1 MVVSVSKPTLIV
13 GESLRDLI
21 DPLADRLSQ
30 PLDDPLASEVV
41 AVANLGVRQWTTRQL
56 SRRLGVSQSG
66 AARAD
71 GIVANIEFP
80 FPDRL
85 LTRLLGA
92 PDHDPWALS
101 NLVWVVLDE
110 LQQGAGDPALGPAGR
125 VAPGSKPAGQVPQ
138 ASNGTWY
145 GRARH
150 LADLFDRY
158 SRHRPELVRHWAAGN
173 DVDGR
178 GHAIAPSP
186 RSGGSPLWQC
196 ELWRRV
202 RARIGEPS
210 PAERLSDQIEGFD
223 DNLAHIELPPRLT
236 LFGLS
241 TLPPVWFSLLSAL
254 GEHCDV
260 AVLWLTP
267 SLTQWRAMHERGAS
281 KHLGPWL
288 PERPRAHRRSGGN
301 ALLTRWSRPAQE
313 AALLWGAGHARAP
326 TAAPP
331 KDHPAGAETML
342 GRLQLA
348 IRSNRP
354 VGEMT
359 DTFSPSGRTDRSLVV
374 HRAHGPTRQVE
385 ILRSAVAHALMED
398 PTLTLGDV
406 LVLCPDVEAYGPLV
420 ASAFAPGPA
429 DPTVAGHS
437 AAEAATGQTSEGG
450 DGLGPFPVWSA
461 VRSPGT
467 DHPIAQ
473 AFLAVLGLVDGRA
486 TVGEVLDFLAL
497 PPVAARFGLSDDDV
511 DQLGDWARRAGIR
524 WGLDGEHR
532 RAHGLPASFTATTWA
547 DGIDRVLLGVTTAS
561 RTLVPGLGNVV
572 PVDIE
577 GSDVR
582 LIVRLAAAVGQLRQC
597 IDEVRA
603 LDVIPQAHPTERPG
617 TPLLALS
624 TWIGWVL
631 ESLEALTDQQSDND
645 WQRRHLFDVLGDLRP
660 AASAFVEGP
669 APDPLLSVGEFRPA
683 ATESLSAVRR
693 RGGPAE
699 GALTL
704 GPMQALRSVP
714 ARVICLLGIDADI
727 LGSGTADA
735 DDLLAASPALGDR
748 DPRADGR
755 QLLLEEV
762 LAASD
767 RLIITTTGR
776 DPATNAEVPLPV
788 VLSELL
794 EELEPAG
801 PGDDSLPG
809 GSALITHPRHDFD
822 PVNFQPE
829 ALAADGPWSFS
840 PIGLAEARVRG
851 GTGGERRSVPF
862 LDGPLPP
869 PAGDDH
875 DGAIIELADLHRF
888 LDGPPAAFLA
898 QRLGVTLPRQEELGD
913 ELHPVEVD
921 PLHKYQLHTE
931 LLQATWS
938 VGDLDVAHAQWA
950 LVARASGELP
960 PGELGEAAVADVFT
974 FTKVILEE
982 CERVGVT
989 RPGTESIPIELE
1001 LSGGRSLRGVVTE
1014 VDSSRP
1020 GPVRIGARRLRP
1032 KHELGLWLD
1041 VLVLAAQDPSVAW
1054 QGVAIGRANDRTR
1067 KGVKIPAAVTL
1078 QPTIIGDD
1086 APQRS
1091 AIAGAALDTL
1101 VALYLRNLSEPLP
1114 LWPET
1119 AAKLCGRKKLA
1130 TGNWDFTLPGGA
1142 RIGDGYEAATREIW
1156 GDLSEHDYESLP
1168 ARNDDPGNPAEP
1180 SRARRLAQVIWSA
1193 FDSSVTGSAN
1203 CQPPWETT

>member
-1 MVVSVSKPTLIV
+1 MVGSVGQPALIV

-30 PLDDPLASEVV
+30 PLDDPFAPELV

-56 SRRLGVSQSG
+56 SRRLGASQG
-66 AARAD
+66 GVTQAD

-80 FPDRL
+80 FPDGL

-92 PDHDPWALS
+92 PERDPWALS

-110 LQQGAGDPALGPAGR
+110 LQQGAGDAALGPAGR
-125 VAPGSKPAGQVPQ
+125 VAPGTKRVGPVPQ
-138 ASNGTWY
+138 PSSGTWY

-158 SRHRPELVRHWAAGN
+158 SRHRPELIRQWATGN
-173 DVDGR
+173 DVDGK
-178 GHAIAPSP
+178 GHPIARNP
-186 RSGGSPLWQC
+186 RSGASPQWQC

-202 RARIGEPS
+202 RARISEPS
-210 PAERLSDQIEGFD
+210 PAERLAGQIDGLD
-223 DNLAHIELPPRLT
+223 LNLPRVDLPPRLT

-241 TLPPVWFSLLSAL
+241 ALPPVWFSLLPAL

-267 SLTQWRAMHERGAS
+267 SLPQWRAMHERGTT
-281 KHLGPWL
+281 KQLGAWL
-288 PERPRAHRRSGGN
+288 PDRPRARPRDGGN
-301 ALLTRWSRPAQE
+301 ALLSRWSRPAQE
-313 AALLWGAGHARAP
+313 GALLWGASGHASAP
-326 TAAPP
+326 AH
-331 KDHPAGAETML
+331 DEHPEPGETTTL

-348 IRSNRP
+348 IRTNRP
-354 VGEMT
+354 IGELAAT
-359 DTFSPSGRTDRSLVV
+359 LPSPGRQDRSLIV
-374 HRAHGPTRQVE
+374 HRAHGPSRQVE

-398 PTLTLGDV
+398 PSLTLGDV

-420 ASAFAPGPA
+420 AAAFAPGPG
-429 DPTVAGHS
+429 DPTAHASVGEPASPGFDS
-437 AAEAATGQTSEGG
+437 G
-450 DGLGPFPVWSA
+450 DGLAPFPVWSA
-461 VRSPGT
+461 VRSPGS

-473 AFLAVLGLVDGRA
+473 AFLGILGLVDGRA
-486 TVGEVLDFLAL
+486 TVGEVLDLLAL

-547 DGIDRVLLGVTTAS
+547 DGVERVLLGITTAS
-561 RTLVPGLGNVV
+561 RTLVPGLGNVI

-582 LIVRLAAAVGQLRQC
+582 VIVRLAGAVAQLRQC

-603 LDVIPQAHPTERPG
+603 LDVGPRARPTERPG
-617 TPLLALS
+617 TPLLTLS

-631 ESLEALTDQQSDND
+631 ESLDALTDQQSDSD
-645 WQRRHLFDVLGDLRP
+645 WQRRHLLEVLGDLRP
-660 AASAFVEGP
+660 ESG
-669 APDPLLSVGEFRPA
+669 APEETVADPLLSVGEFRAA

-704 GPMQALRSVP
+704 GPLQALRSVP
-714 ARVICLLGIDADI
+714 ARVICLLGIDADV

-762 LAASD
+762 LAAGD

-794 EELEPAG
+794 EELEPAE
-801 PGDDSLPG
+801 PGDAGLPG

-822 PVNFQPE
+822 AINFRAG

-840 PIGLAEARVRG
+840 PVGLAEARTRG
-851 GTGGERRSVPF
+851 GPGDERRSVPF

-869 PAGDDH
+869 RATDDRR
-875 DGAIIELADLHRF
+875 GAIIELADLHRF

-898 QRLGVTLPRQEELGD
+898 QRLGVGLPRHEELGD

-938 VGDLDVAHAQWA
+938 VGDLDTAHAHWA
-950 LVARASGELP
+950 AVARASGELP
-960 PGELGEAAVADVFT
+960 PGELGEAAVADVVA
-974 FTKVILEE
+974 FTKVILGE

-989 RPGTESIPIELE
+989 RPGTISVPIEVE
-1001 LSGGRSLRGVVTE
+1001 LRGGRSLRGVVTE
-1014 VDSSRP
+1014 VDPARP
-1020 GPVRIGARRLRP
+1020 GPVRIGARRLKP

-1041 VLVLAAQDPSVAW
+1041 VLALAAQDPSVPW
-1054 QGVAIGRANDRTR
+1054 QAIAIGRANDRTQ
-1067 KGVKIPAAVTL
+1067 KGIKVPAATTL
-1078 QPTIIGDD
+1078 QPRIVGHDD
-1086 APQRS
+1086 AQRS
-1091 AIAGAALDTL
+1091 ATAGAALDTL
-1101 VALYLRNLSEPLP
+1101 VELYLRNLSEPLP

-1119 AAKLCGRKKLA
+1119 AAKLCGRKKLP
-1130 TGNWDFTLPGGA
+1130 TGSWETSLPGGA
-1142 RIGDGYEAATREIW
+1142 QIGDGNEAATREIW

-1168 ARNDDPGNPAEP
+1168 ARSDDPGNPDEP
-1180 SRARRLAQVIWSA
+1180 SRARRLAHVIWAA
-1193 FDSSVTGSAN
+1193 FDASVAGSLNSQAP
-1203 CQPPWETT
+1203 QAAT

>member
-1 MVVSVSKPTLIV
+1 MEGSVGQPALIV

-56 SRRLGVSQSG
+56 SRRLGASHDCAV
-66 AARAD
+66 RAD

-80 FPDRL
+80 FPDGL

-92 PDHDPWALS
+92 PDSDPWALS

-110 LQQGAGDPALGPAGR
+110 LQRGAGDAALGPAGR
-125 VAPGSKPAGQVPQ
+125 VAAGTKRAGQMPQ
-138 ASNGTWY
+138 PSNGTWY

-158 SRHRPELVRHWAAGN
+158 SRHRPELVRQWAAGN

-178 GHAIAPSP
+178 GHPMTRSP
-186 RSGGSPLWQC
+186 RSGASPLWQC

-202 RARIGEPS
+202 RARIDEPS
-210 PAERLSDQIEGFD
+210 PAERLAEQLDGID
-223 DNLAHIELPPRLT
+223 DNLARIELPPRLT

-241 TLPPVWFSLLSAL
+241 ALPPVWFSLLPAL

-267 SLTQWRAMHERGAS
+267 SLPQWRVMHERGAA
-281 KHLGPWL
+281 KRLGPWL
-288 PERPRAHRRSGGN
+288 PERPRARRRDGGN
-301 ALLTRWSRPAQE
+301 PLLTRWSRPAQE
-313 AALLWGAGHARAP
+313 AALLWGAGHASAA
-326 TAAPP
+326 TAAVTNE
-331 KDHPAGAETML
+331 HPSVGETTVL
-342 GRLQLA
+342 GQLQQA

-354 VGEMT
+354 VAELM
-359 DTFSPSGRTDRSLVV
+359 DTLPPSGGTDRSLVV
-374 HRAHGPTRQVE
+374 HRAHGSTRQVE

-406 LVLCPDVEAYGPLV
+406 LVLCPDVDAYGPLV
-420 ASAFAPGPA
+420 ASAFAPGPS
-429 DPTVAGHS
+429 DPTVAAHS
-437 AAEAATGQTSEGG
+437 SAEEAAGPGG
-450 DGLGPFPVWSA
+450 DGLAPFPVWSA

-473 AFLAVLGLVDGRA
+473 AFLSLLGLVDGRA

-547 DGIDRVLLGVTTAS
+547 DGVERVLLGVTTAS

-603 LDVIPQAHPTERPG
+603 LDVGPPVHSTERPG
-617 TPLLALS
+617 TPLLSLS

-645 WQRRHLFDVLGDLRP
+645 WQRRHLFDVLGDLQP
-660 AASAFVEGP
+660 ETSPLIHGTP
-669 APDPLLSVGEFRPA
+669 PDPLLSVGEFRAA

-699 GALTL
+699 GAVTL

-762 LAASD
+762 LAAGD
-767 RLIITTTGR
+767 RLIVTTTGR

-794 EELEPAG
+794 EELEPTG

-809 GSALITHPRHDFD
+809 GGALITHPRHDFD
-822 PVNFQPE
+822 SVNFQPG

-840 PIGLAEARVRG
+840 PIGLAEARSRG
-851 GTGGERRSVPF
+851 GTDGERRSMPF
-862 LDGPLPP
+862 LDGSLPP
-869 PAGDDH
+869 PTGDDH
-875 DGAIIELADLHRF
+875 DGGIIELTDLHRF
-888 LDGPPAAFLA
+888 LDGPPAAFLT
-898 QRLGVTLPRQEELGD
+898 QRLGVGLPRQEELGD

-931 LLQATWS
+931 LLEATWS

-950 LVARASGELP
+950 SVARASGELP
-960 PGELGEAAVADVFT
+960 PGELGESAIADVFT

-989 RPGTESIPIELE
+989 RPGTASIPIELE

-1014 VDSSRP
+1014 VDPTRP
-1020 GPVRIGARRLRP
+1020 GPVRIGARRLKP

-1054 QGVAIGRANDRTR
+1054 QGVAIGRANDRTQ
-1067 KGVKIPAAVTL
+1067 KGVKVPAAATL

-1086 APQRS
+1086 AAQRS
-1091 AIAGAALDTL
+1091 AIAGAALGTL
-1101 VALYLRNLSEPLP
+1101 VDLYLRNLSEPLP

-1119 AAKLCGRKKLA
+1119 AAKLCGRKKLP

-1168 ARNDDPGNPAEP
+1168 ARSDDPGNPAEP
-1180 SRARRLAQVIWSA
+1180 SRARRLAHVIWSA
-1193 FDSSVTGSAN
+1193 FDASVTGSLNSQTPQAAI
-1203 CQPPWETT
+1203 